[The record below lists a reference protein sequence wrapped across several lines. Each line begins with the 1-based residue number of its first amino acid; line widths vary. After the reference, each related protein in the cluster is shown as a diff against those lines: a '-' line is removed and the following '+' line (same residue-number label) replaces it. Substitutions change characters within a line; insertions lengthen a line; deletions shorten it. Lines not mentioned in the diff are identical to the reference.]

1 MAWVYADL
9 RLVVNKVAQEQRAAV
24 RIAQLARGCVEV
36 RGNVFPSSAGFGS
49 RPVIHGGGLRFMG
62 SAPHIGTNGVG
73 GEVLGRAM
81 QPTGQDGVL
90 GELSSTSRQRE
101 KHALRHIL
109 SQVRIP
115 DNTQGSG
122 IDEINMVSDQ
132 FAERSLR
139 AELRVFSQQLLVGQT
154 VHS

>member
-9 RLVVNKVAQEQRAAV
+9 RLVVNKVAQEQRVAV

-81 QPTGQDGVL
+81 QPTGQDRAL
-90 GELSSTSRQRE
+90 RELSRT
-101 KHALRHIL
+101 
-109 SQVRIP
+109 P
-115 DNTQGSG
+115 
-122 IDEINMVSDQ
+122 
-132 FAERSLR
+132 
-139 AELRVFSQQLLVGQT
+139 
-154 VHS
+154 

>member
-1 MAWVYADL
+1 
-9 RLVVNKVAQEQRAAV
+9 
-24 RIAQLARGCVEV
+24 
-36 RGNVFPSSAGFGS
+36 
-49 RPVIHGGGLRFMG
+49 
-62 SAPHIGTNGVG
+62 
-73 GEVLGRAM
+73 
-81 QPTGQDGVL
+81 
-90 GELSSTSRQRE
+90 
-101 KHALRHIL
+101 LRHIL

-122 IDEINMVSDQ
+122 IDELNMVSDQ